1 MGEPNAMMPTSNRM
15 SLLTTVLMVVLFPLL
30 LWPLFVASLQKL
42 HLSPDMALNLTLA
55 IIIGGLINI
64 PVKRIVRETPVWSHP
79 LTVYALDQTIP
90 RWLINRRETVIA
102 VNVGGC
108 IIPVGIAVYQLAHLA
123 PLGMEALSAAAL
135 ATAIVTFISYMAA
148 TPVAGVGIVM
158 PGFVAPI
165 AAALSAIFLAP
176 EYAPPVAFVA
186 GVIGTL
192 VGADFFHIGDFIKTP
207 VGVASIGGAGTF
219 DGIVLAGI
227 IAAFLAVP

>member
-1 MGEPNAMMPTSNRM
+1 MPTSNRM
-15 SLLTTVLMVVLFPLL
+15 SLAVTVLMAVLFPLL

-42 HLSPDMALNLTLA
+42 HLSPQMALNLTIA
-55 IIIGGLINI
+55 IVLGGLINI
-64 PVKRIVRETPVWSHP
+64 PLKRIVREEPVWSHP
-79 LTVYALDQTIP
+79 LAVFALDRAMP
-90 RWLINRRETVIA
+90 GWLIRRQETVIA

-108 IIPVGIAVYQLAHLA
+108 LIPVGIAVYQLTHLA
-123 PLGMEALSAAAL
+123 PLGPEALSAAAL
-135 ATAIVTFISYMAA
+135 ATAIVTFVSYIAA

-158 PGFVAPI
+158 PGFVAPLT
-165 AAALSAIFLAP
+165 AALSAIILAP

-227 IAAFLAVP
+227 LAAFLAVP